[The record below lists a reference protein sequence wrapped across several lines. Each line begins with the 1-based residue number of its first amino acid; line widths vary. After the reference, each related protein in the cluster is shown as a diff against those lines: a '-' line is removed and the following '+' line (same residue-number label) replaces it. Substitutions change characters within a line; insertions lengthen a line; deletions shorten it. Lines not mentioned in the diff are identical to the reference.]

1 MKTVLSL
8 ETKKKKKKKKKKK
21 NLVKLKLKGFLE
33 SCVDGVLL
41 GQTHKGTSH

>member
-8 ETKKKKKKKKKKK
+8 ETKKKK

-33 SCVDGVLL
+33 SWLDGVLL
-41 GQTHKGTSH
+41 AQIHKGTSH

>member
-8 ETKKKKKKKKKKK
+8 ETKKKKK

-33 SCVDGVLL
+33 SCLDGVLL